1 MKKGDKRYRYKLNM
15 LEPGIKMLVITGII
29 LIVAFV
35 CFLLKWKLFCLLL
48 IGGGMLIFL
57 ILIILLA
64 VEQHQDRVLY
74 EDAKKKD
81 PDIK

>member
-15 LEPGIKMLVITGII
+15 LEPGSKMLIITGII

-35 CFLLKWKLFCLLL
+35 CYLLHWKLFCLIL

-64 VEQHQDRVLY
+64 VEQHQDKVLY

-81 PDIK
+81 KDIK